1 MGDGQDEP
9 ELDAETDEQAP
20 AKIVDFGIALEV
32 SKPIAAARV
41 EGEAPDFTTVN
52 QTMLF
57 DIRVRP
63 LAISFETQVGNTWD
77 RKHDQLTKWVAAWF
91 RRVRLLGVTERP
103 AMPVVRI
110 HGPNWYI
117 AFASELNVKPRGAQ
131 GAQGSEEN
139 AGTGEGSKAASEPE
153 PRVAIGQ
160 ELLVGDV
167 RTLRGAYQVLA
178 ALRVLADWA
187 DTDFRN
193 WIITNGL
200 G

>member
-1 MGDGQDEP
+1 LKGDGQDD
-9 ELDAETDEQAP
+9 ELEVETDEQAP

-32 SKPIAAARV
+32 SKPIAAARI

-77 RKHDQLTKWVAAWF
+77 RKHDQLTKWIAAWF
-91 RRVRLLGVTERP
+91 RRVRLLDVMERP

-131 GAQGSEEN
+131 GSQEN
-139 AGTGEGSKAASEPE
+139 AGTGEGSKAVSEPE

-167 RTLRGAYQVLA
+167 RTLQGAYQVLA
-178 ALRVLADWA
+178 ALRVLAAWA